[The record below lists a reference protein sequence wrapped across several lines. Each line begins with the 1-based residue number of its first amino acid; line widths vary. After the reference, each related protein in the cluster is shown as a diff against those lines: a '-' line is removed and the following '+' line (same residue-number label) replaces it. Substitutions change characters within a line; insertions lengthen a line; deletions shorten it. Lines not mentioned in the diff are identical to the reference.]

1 MKWKINQMR
10 PVNPNRPKGPTPLA
24 GPVKPMSTPVKPP
37 MPPKGTPVKPMLTPR
52 GPRGTGPNDAPIR
65 PKGPKKPLM
74 PIKTP
79 LAVDPGYAKG
89 GSVKKGMAKGG
100 MTKKGKC

>member
-1 MKWKINQMR
+1 
-10 PVNPNRPKGPTPLA
+10 
-24 GPVKPMSTPVKPP
+24 
-37 MPPKGTPVKPMLTPR
+37 
-52 GPRGTGPNDAPIR
+52 
-65 PKGPKKPLM
+65 M